1 MAGETQK
8 TSALVLD
15 IRPWSR
21 TSHVVTWLT
30 PERGPVATLVKGAV
44 RPKSVFLGQYD
55 LFYTCE
61 LVYYVRAKGE
71 LHAIR
76 EVSPI
81 ASREYLRGRFRAT
94 ALASYASYLVKE
106 HCPHNSEAAEWHG
119 FLGGFL
125 DGLECGFDFGRKM
138 VSLETAF
145 LEMAGLSPDFAGA
158 DFANA
163 TVPFSIDLGRV
174 GPGAKTIQLP
184 SGAARFVVA
193 GGECAD
199 REFSAA
205 DVASAIRFL
214 GLFMRYHIDMPPEI
228 RRNTIQLGTA
238 QILKPHFG
246 GIFHEFTRHE
256 R

>member
-8 TSALVLD
+8 TTALVLD

-30 PERGPVATLVKGAV
+30 PERGPIATLVKGAV
-44 RPKSVFLGQYD
+44 RPKSAFLGQYD

-76 EVSPI
+76 EVAPVN
-81 ASREYLRGRFRAT
+81 AREYLRGRFRAT

-119 FLGGFL
+119 ALGGFL
-125 DGLECGFDFGRKM
+125 DGLEGGFDFGRKM
-138 VSLETAF
+138 VSLETEF
-145 LEMAGLSPDFAGA
+145 LEMAGLSPDFSGA
-158 DFANA
+158 DFSKA

-174 GPGAKTIQLP
+174 GKGAKTVQLT
-184 SGAARFVVA
+184 SGAARLLA
-193 GGECAD
+193 ADGECAEV
-199 REFSAA
+199 EFNAA
-205 DVASAIRFL
+205 DVSAAIRFL
-214 GLFMRYHIDMPPEI
+214 GLFMRYHIGTPPEI
-228 RRNTIQLGTA
+228 RRNTLLLGA
-238 QILKPHFG
+238 PQIPKPHSP
-246 GIFHEFTRHE
+246 ESA
-256 R
+256 